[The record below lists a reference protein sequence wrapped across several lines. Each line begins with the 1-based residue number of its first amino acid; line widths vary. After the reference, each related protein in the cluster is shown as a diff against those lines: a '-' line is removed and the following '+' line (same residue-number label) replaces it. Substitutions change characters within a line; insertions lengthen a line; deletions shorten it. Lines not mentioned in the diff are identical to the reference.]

1 MKIGQFFKS
10 QSMHLKHGLIAL
22 LLASSALFASA
33 PAQAAG
39 ELEHATLTVVVSP
52 LGAPQAFLKD
62 SIIHPHGIDIDVI
75 YEMQRRLG
83 FKLKEDRIYAQER
96 EDAFRRIR
104 TGKADIFI
112 GGISKTAER
121 QKIYDFTPVYY
132 ASCLGMLYNPV
143 RNPDVKDAS
152 DMKGL
157 RVGVSLGSTSADYVK
172 RMGGTPVPYTNSTL
186 AYFQVYTGELDGV
199 FFDRPPLAGFVNDMK
214 FKEFAVTPEG
224 PIGRADSQYAMVLT
238 KDSPYTAIISKTLTD
253 IIHDGTMQLIL
264 EKWNAGDMSIFN
276 PHNDSVNI
284 N

>member
-1 MKIGQFFKS
+1 MNIGHFFKS
-10 QSMHLKHGLIAL
+10 KSMHLKHGLIAL
-22 LLASSALFASA
+22 VMTSSTLFASA
-33 PAQAAG
+33 NAQAAG

-52 LGAPQAFLKD
+52 LGSPQAFLKD
-62 SIIHPHGIDIDVI
+62 SIIHPYGIDIDVI
-75 YEMQRRLG
+75 YELQKRLG
-83 FKLKEDRIYAQER
+83 FKLSENRIYAQER
-96 EDAFRRIR
+96 EDSFRRIQAG
-104 TGKADIFI
+104 TADIFI
-112 GGISKTAER
+112 GGISRTAARE
-121 QKIYDFTPVYY
+121 KIYDFTPVYY

-238 KDSPYTAIISKTLTD
+238 KNSPYTEVISRTLTEMLN
-253 IIHDGTMQLIL
+253 DGTVDRIL
-264 EKWNAGDMSIFN
+264 KKWGAQDMSVTNTVHQVIT
-276 PHNDSVNI
+276 P
-284 N
+284 